1 MTGPASGGVLAVDG
15 GRQGPNDFVEW
26 HRTEEIMHLRA
37 YAIAS
42 ALAAMWPSIA
52 GRIDE
57 DRRAD
62 LQERL
67 DAFDEARRL
76 HTAAG
81 DRIYAARGVL

>member
-1 MTGPASGGVLAVDG
+1 MTAPADGVLAVDG
-15 GRQGPNDFVEW
+15 GRQDPNEFTEW

-37 YAIAS
+37 YAVAS
-42 ALAAMWPSIA
+42 ALVAMWQSIA
-52 GRIDE
+52 GRVDE
-57 DRRAD
+57 DRRED

-76 HTAAG
+76 HKAAA